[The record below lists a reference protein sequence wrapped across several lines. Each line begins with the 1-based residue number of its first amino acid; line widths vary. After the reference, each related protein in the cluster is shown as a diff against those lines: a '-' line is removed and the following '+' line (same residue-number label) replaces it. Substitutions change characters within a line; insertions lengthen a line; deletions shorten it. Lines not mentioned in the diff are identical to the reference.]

1 MQHKGNFSFKDN
13 KTTFIRQNKFNP
25 KQGKKDFSFT
35 PHEQLTTIACIMLLL
50 AQHTLGAKEIPV
62 DEALP
67 NGFVP
72 LNNTFSENGVCPA
85 SEKAD
90 FAKPSQANI
99 FVPTKTSVSPSHE
112 TIKKRGK
119 NTQFASF

>member
-67 NGFVP
+67 NGFVRGEYCHTP
-72 LNNTFSENGVCPA
+72 PNDV
-85 SEKAD
+85 
-90 FAKPSQANI
+90 
-99 FVPTKTSVSPSHE
+99 E
-112 TIKKRGK
+112 TTNERK
-119 NTQFASF
+119 NPQTYSREV